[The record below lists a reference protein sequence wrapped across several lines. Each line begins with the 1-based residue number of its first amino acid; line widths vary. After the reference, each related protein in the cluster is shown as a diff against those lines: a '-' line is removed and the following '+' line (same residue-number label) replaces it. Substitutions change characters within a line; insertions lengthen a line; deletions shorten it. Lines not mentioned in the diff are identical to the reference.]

1 MGEKEAALKAEAKM
15 AVLNDKEPT
24 QSDKVL
30 SILPYLFPLF
40 DSLQF
45 GRYFFMDN
53 ADNVFLG
60 LLGLVYAG
68 YRSIPFSGFAA
79 FIALNTLSNNPGL
92 NKLIRFNMQQ
102 AIFVDIALFF
112 PGLLAAIIA
121 AIAGGA
127 GVKIPEAVNA
137 AGSTAI
143 FAAVILT
150 ILYASISS
158 ALGIKPDK
166 IPIISDAVEDRMPT
180 IDMFD
185 DQGRY
190 IPRQQ
195 RPKG

>member
-40 DSLQF
+40 DSFQF
-45 GRYFFMDN
+45 GRYFFMEN
-53 ADNVFLG
+53 ADNAIFG
-60 LLGLVYAG
+60 LIGLVYAA

-102 AIFVDIALFF
+102 AIFLDIALFF
-112 PGLLAAIIA
+112 PGLIGAL
-121 AIAGGA
+121 IAGA
-127 GVKIPEAVNA
+127 GSAAGFAIPDFVQQT
-137 AGSTAI
+137 GSTAI
-143 FAAVILT
+143 FAVLVLTVI
-150 ILYASISS
+150 YASASLL
-158 ALGIKPDK
+158 LGVTPDK
-166 IPIISDAVEDRMPT
+166 IPVISEAVQDRMPT

-185 DQGRY
+185 
-190 IPRQQ
+190 
-195 RPKG
+195 

>member
-1 MGEKEAALKAEAKM
+1 MGEAQKAKEEAQKAEAKM

-40 DSLQF
+40 DSFQF

-102 AIFVDIALFF
+102 AIFLDIALFF
-112 PGLLAAIIA
+112 PGLIA
-121 AIAGGA
+121 AIFAAIGSAAGFQ
-127 GVKIPEAVNA
+127 IPAAVNQ

-143 FAAVILT
+143 FAALVLT
-150 ILYASISS
+150 VLYASI
-158 ALGIKPDK
+158 
-166 IPIISDAVEDRMPT
+166 
-180 IDMFD
+180 
-185 DQGRY
+185 
-190 IPRQQ
+190 
-195 RPKG
+195 